1 VVTLFTGTP
10 WFLTFCMKI
19 PMFLNMSCQQ
29 SCTRRASLICHPCFG
44 LVLMLLFFQETRAA
58 QALSRV
64 DPDSLGDESFGW
76 YTREA
81 VGVVVALWTLLL
93 GIIMCAHFFASRRA
107 VDIFHMYNSRNSV
120 QESAHIV
127 LNFFTST
134 ENDYIGIMVV
144 PLLLGM

>member
-1 VVTLFTGTP
+1 MVPDVLHEDP
-10 WFLTFCMKI
+10 DVPQYVLPAVMHKVRI
-19 PMFLNMSCQQ
+19 SHLP
-29 SCTRRASLICHPCFG
+29 HPCFG

-93 GIIMCAHFFASRRA
+93 GIIMCAHFFCQSP
-107 VDIFHMYNSRNSV
+107 SC
-120 QESAHIV
+120 
-127 LNFFTST
+127 
-134 ENDYIGIMVV
+134 
-144 PLLLGM
+144 